1 MKNKGVEP
9 SVETKINKIL
19 QDYLSEIINACRGN
33 KINPSKKAVKAIE
46 SLLIG
51 EDKCRNCGATEY
63 REEVKR
69 QVQAQMR
76 DKIENL
82 PVLHGEYC
90 GGTEPEMVDL
100 ADVLAIIKEQ
110 K

>member
-1 MKNKGVEP
+1 MSVEP

-76 DKIENL
+76 EEIKGIPNRTILTDEEWDECILKS
-82 PVLHGEYC
+82 
-90 GGTEPEMVDL
+90 
-100 ADVLAIIKEQ
+100 DVLALFDRGE
-110 K
+110 